1 MLRASVAR
9 PLWAAP
15 KARFRAPFA
24 IAALLLALFLAL
36 VAPAPRARA
45 QEIAPPPP
53 EVPPTRLVLRAG
65 ELAPLCP
72 GLTELKSSVA
82 SRLGADPF
90 AEPAERVLVVGV
102 EGGPGAEDTA
112 RVLRARIELF
122 DAELNPLGERVIE
135 SDEGCAEL
143 LQAAALAASIALAPE
158 RVLAPPLEPPP
169 LEPPPLEPAPV
180 ETPVAEPAPVEPPV
194 EEPPEA
200 PTDPAPPPRWPFLPP
215 NAVLLGGLGTSWA
228 FFLGPGPSVGPALS
242 AAARDGLWELR
253 AELRGRVGYED
264 DIHTAHG
271 ALTATVLPCLHLP
284 LLEVL
289 GDDPLGVQACA
300 SGTAGAVWAAGGW
313 FGVSPYVGAGGQA
326 GLEWV
331 QPSRAAFRLWT
342 QVEVALFR
350 PIYVDLTG
358 GPLLDQAA
366 PANAAIGVTW
376 EIPISP

>member
-9 PLWAAP
+9 SFFAAP
-15 KARFRAPFA
+15 GVRAGA
-24 IAALLLALFLAL
+24 AVTLAALSLALLF
-36 VAPAPRARA
+36 PAGAARA
-45 QEIAPPPP
+45 QETAPPAALPS
-53 EVPPTRLVLRAG
+53 TRLVLRAG

-72 GLTELKSSVA
+72 GLEELKRSVA

-90 AEPAERVLVVGV
+90 TEPAERVLVVGV
-102 EGGPGAEDTA
+102 EGGPGADGTA
-112 RVLRARIELF
+112 RLLRARIELF
-122 DAELNPLGERVIE
+122 DAELNPLGERIIE

-158 RVLAPPLEPPP
+158 RVLAPPVEPPP
-169 LEPPPLEPAPV
+169 PEPPPV
-180 ETPVAEPAPVEPPV
+180 ETPVEEPAPVEPPV
-194 EEPPEA
+194 ETPPEA

-253 AELRGRVGYED
+253 AEVRGRVGYED
-264 DIHTAHG
+264 DIHSAHG

-342 QVEVALFR
+342 QVELALFR

-358 GPLLDQAA
+358 GALLDQAA